1 MISLKWII
9 LLMAFVLLIVM
20 GVRHLRASAAMP
32 PLLVPPSIYEISIN
46 TLQGSP
52 IALSQFRGSVLL
64 FVNVASEC
72 GFTPQYAE
80 LEALHQ
86 QFNDQGVVII
96 GVPANNFGGQ
106 EPGSAA
112 EIQSFCQKNYGV
124 SFLMTEKISVSP
136 PDQHPLYTFLT
147 QSNPE
152 ARGNVKWNFEK
163 ILVNQE
169 GTVVKRF
176 SSFTNP
182 MSSKIIKQ
190 LNRYATGTPSP

>member
-1 MISLKWII
+1 MISLKWTI
-9 LLMAFVLLIVM
+9 LLVMCVVLIVI
-20 GVRHLRASAAMP
+20 GVRHLRASAATP
-32 PLLVPPSIYEISIN
+32 ALPVPSSLYDISIN

-72 GFTPQYAE
+72 GFTPQYAD

-86 QFNDQGVVII
+86 QFKDQGVVII

-147 QSNPE
+147 QSNPY
-152 ARGNVKWNFEK
+152 AKGNVKWNFEK

-169 GTVVKRF
+169 GNVVKRF

-190 LNRYATGTPSP
+190 LNQYATGTPSP